1 MEIAGNGE
9 VAMNA
14 TVKDV
19 MTTHVVAVRKNASFK
34 DMVASLREHR
44 VSAFPVV
51 DDDDKVVGVVSEADL
66 LAKEAL
72 NHGAFGNHGAPGRGS
87 GLLHHGERHREQ
99 VKAAGVTA
107 ADLMTSPPV
116 VIGPHDPV
124 TQAARLMYTRK
135 VKRLPVVDE
144 AGRLIGV
151 VARCDVLSVYS
162 RPDSDIQREITEKV
176 LLDTLLVDPVR
187 FTVNVRDG
195 QVTIGGTPE
204 TSAVGHDIIEEIR
217 HVEGVVS
224 VRDKLV
230 YPADQNWPMIAGSRF

>member
-1 MEIAGNGE
+1 
-9 VAMNA
+9 MNA

-19 MTTHVVAVRKNASFK
+19 MTSHVVAVRKNASFK
-34 DMVASLREHR
+34 DMVVSLRDHR

-51 DDDDKVVGVVSEADL
+51 DEDDKVVGVVSEADL

-72 NHGAFGNHGAPGRGS
+72 SLSAAGRGS
-87 GLLHHGERHREQ
+87 GLLHHNGHHREQ

-107 ADLMTSPPV
+107 ADLMTSPALT
-116 VIGPHDPV
+116 IGPYQPV
-124 TQAARLMYTRK
+124 TEAARLMYTRK

-144 AGRLIGV
+144 AGRLIGIV
-151 VARCDVLSVYS
+151 SRSDVLSVYS
-162 RPDSDIQREITEKV
+162 RPDSAIRHEITEQV
-176 LLDTLLVDPVR
+176 LLDTLLVDPAR
-187 FTVNVRDG
+187 FTVTVTVG
-195 QVTIGGTPE
+195 QVTIEGTPE

-230 YPADQNWPMIAGSRF
+230 YPSDQSWPMIAGSQY

>member
-1 MEIAGNGE
+1 
-9 VAMNA
+9 MNA

-19 MTTHVVAVRKNASFK
+19 MTSHVIAVRKSASFK
-34 DMVASLREHR
+34 DIVASLREHR
-44 VSAFPVV
+44 VSAFPVL

-72 NHGAFGNHGAPGRGS
+72 SLTATGRGI
-87 GLLHHGERHREQ
+87 GLMHHGPSHREQ

-116 VIGPHDPV
+116 IIGPHDPV
-124 TQAARLMYTRK
+124 TQAARLMYTRR

-144 AGRLIGV
+144 AGRLIGIV
-151 VARCDVLSVYS
+151 TRSDVLSVYS
-162 RPDSDIQREITEKV
+162 RPDADIQREITERV
-176 LLDTLLVDPVR
+176 LLDTLLVDPAR
-187 FTVNVRDG
+187 FSVEVRDG
-195 QVTIGGTPE
+195 QVTIQGTPE

-224 VRDKLV
+224 VRDKLD
-230 YPADQNWPMIAGSRF
+230 YPSGQSWPMVAGSRF

>member
-1 MEIAGNGE
+1 
-9 VAMNA
+9 MNA

-19 MTTHVVAVRKNASFK
+19 MTTHVVAVRKNATFK

-44 VSAFPVV
+44 VSAFPVL

-72 NHGAFGNHGAPGRGS
+72 SLSSASHGS
-87 GLLHHGERHREQ
+87 GLLHPGAHHREQ

-107 ADLMTSPPV
+107 ADLMTAPAV
-116 VIGPHDPV
+116 AIGPHDPV

-135 VKRLPVVDE
+135 VKRLPVIDE
-144 AGRLIGV
+144 AGRLIGI
-151 VARCDVLSVYS
+151 VARSDVLSVYS
-162 RPDSDIQREITEKV
+162 RPDDDIRHEITERV
-176 LLDTLLVDPVR
+176 LLDTLLVDPAR
-187 FTVNVRDG
+187 FTITVSSG
-195 QVTIGGTPE
+195 QVVIEGTPE

-230 YPADQNWPMIAGSRF
+230 YPSDQNWPMIAGSRF